1 MDVLTGIKTLIS
13 SVPQNIIN
21 LISNQNTEVVWFIM
35 LILCFLS
42 ILVFLRLFG
51 YVGLY
56 VYSAIA
62 IIAANIQVLKQANF
76 NFFSSINEKIIPFYE
91 PSPIALGTILF
102 ASTFLCTDI
111 LSEYYGKEKARTN
124 VLIGFCSF
132 FLMTI
137 LMLVTIGI
145 QPAEDEWVS
154 MVQDSLAIL
163 FTPMTSIFVASMIA
177 YLISQYFDIWFFNYL
192 KTISSNKL
200 LWLRNNVS
208 TAVSSLIDNTIF
220 SIFAW
225 IILNPNPF
233 PLSDVI
239 MTFILGVYLLRVF
252 IALLDTPF
260 IYLAKYFIPEEKNPL
275 LKWVKI
281 SF

>member
-13 SVPQNIIN
+13 LIPQNIIN
-21 LISNQNTEVVWFIM
+21 FISNQNTEIVWFIM
-35 LILCFLS
+35 LLLCFLS
-42 ILVFLRLFG
+42 ILFFLRLFG

-111 LSEYYGKEKARTN
+111 LSEYYGKEKARKN

-132 FLMTI
+132 FFMTI

-154 MVQDSLAIL
+154 MVQESLATL

-177 YLISQYFDIWFFNYL
+177 YLISQYFDIWFFSYL
-192 KTISSNKL
+192 KTVSSNKL

-260 IYLAKYFIPEEKNPL
+260 IYFAKYFIHEEKNSSPETG
-275 LKWVKI
+275 
-281 SF
+281 

>member
-13 SVPQNIIN
+13 SIPQNIIN

-62 IIAANIQVLKQANF
+62 IFAANIQVLKQANF
-76 NFFSSINEKIIPFYE
+76 NFFSTINEKIIPFYE

-111 LSEYYGKEKARTN
+111 LSEYYGKEKARKN

-154 MVQDSLAIL
+154 MVQESLAIL

-177 YLISQYFDIWFFNYL
+177 YLISQYFDIWFFSYL
-192 KTISSNKL
+192 KTVSSNKL

-252 IALLDTPF
+252 IAILDTPF
-260 IYLAKYFIPEEKNPL
+260 IYLAKYFIPEEKNSSPEMG
-275 LKWVKI
+275 
-281 SF
+281 

>member
-13 SVPQNIIN
+13 SIPQNIIN
-21 LISNQNTEVVWFIM
+21 LISNQNTEVVWFLM
-35 LILCFLS
+35 LILCFIS

-76 NFFSSINEKIIPFYE
+76 NFFSSINERIIPFYE

-111 LSEYYGKEKARTN
+111 LSEYYGKEKARKN

-154 MVQDSLAIL
+154 MVQESLAIL

-177 YLISQYFDIWFFNYL
+177 YLISQYFDIWFFSYL
-192 KTISSNKL
+192 KTVSSNKL

-260 IYLAKYFIPEEKNPL
+260 IYLAKYFIPKEKNSSPEMG
-275 LKWVKI
+275 
-281 SF
+281 

>member
-13 SVPQNIIN
+13 SIPQNIIN
-21 LISNQNTEVVWFIM
+21 LISNQNTEVVWFVM
-35 LILCFLS
+35 LILCFIS

-111 LSEYYGKEKARTN
+111 LSEYYGKEKARKN

-154 MVQDSLAIL
+154 MVQESLAIL

-177 YLISQYFDIWFFNYL
+177 YLISQYFDIWFFGYL
-192 KTISSNKL
+192 KTVSSSKL

-220 SIFAW
+220 SLFAW

-252 IALLDTPF
+252 IAILDTPF
-260 IYLAKYFIPEEKNPL
+260 IYLAKYFIPKERDSYPEMG
-275 LKWVKI
+275 
-281 SF
+281 

>member
-13 SVPQNIIN
+13 SIPQNIIN

-111 LSEYYGKEKARTN
+111 LSEYYGKEKARKN

-154 MVQDSLAIL
+154 MVQESLAIL
-163 FTPMTSIFVASMIA
+163 FTPMTSIFIASMIA
-177 YLISQYFDIWFFNYL
+177 YLISQYFDIWFFSYL
-192 KTISSNKL
+192 KTVSSNKL

-208 TAVSSLIDNTIF
+208 TAISSLIDNTIF

-252 IALLDTPF
+252 IAILDTPF
-260 IYLAKYFIPEEKNPL
+260 IYLAKYFIPEEKNSSPEMG
-275 LKWVKI
+275 
-281 SF
+281 

>member
-13 SVPQNIIN
+13 SVPQNVIN
-21 LISNQNTEVVWFIM
+21 SISNQNTEVVWFMM
-35 LILCFLS
+35 LILCFFS

-51 YVGLY
+51 YAGLY

-62 IIAANIQVLKQANF
+62 IIVANIQVLKQANF

-111 LSEYYGKEKARTN
+111 LSEYYGKEKARKN

-154 MVQDSLAIL
+154 MVQESLAIL

-177 YLISQYFDIWFFNYL
+177 YLISQYFDIWFFSYL
-192 KTISSNKL
+192 KTVSSNKL

-252 IALLDTPF
+252 IAILDTPF
-260 IYLAKYFIPEEKNPL
+260 IYLAKYFIPEEKNSSPEMG
-275 LKWVKI
+275 
-281 SF
+281 

>member
-13 SVPQNIIN
+13 SIPQNIIN

-111 LSEYYGKEKARTN
+111 LSEYYGKEKARKN

-145 QPAEDEWVS
+145 QRAEDEWVS
-154 MVQDSLAIL
+154 RVQESLAIL

-177 YLISQYFDIWFFNYL
+177 YLISQYFDIWFFSYL
-192 KTISSNKL
+192 KTVSSNKL

-239 MTFILGVYLLRVF
+239 MIFILGVYLLRVF
-252 IALLDTPF
+252 IAILDTPF
-260 IYLAKYFIPEEKNPL
+260 IYLAKYFIPEEKNSSPEMG
-275 LKWVKI
+275 
-281 SF
+281 

>member
-13 SVPQNIIN
+13 SIPQNIIN
-21 LISNQNTEVVWFIM
+21 SISNQNTEVVWFIM
-35 LILCFLS
+35 LILCFVS

-111 LSEYYGKEKARTN
+111 LSEYYGKEKARKN

-154 MVQDSLAIL
+154 MVQESLAIL

-177 YLISQYFDIWFFNYL
+177 YLISQYFDIWFFSYL
-192 KTISSNKL
+192 KTVSSNKL

-252 IALLDTPF
+252 IAILDTPF
-260 IYLAKYFIPEEKNPL
+260 IYLAKYFIPEEKNSSPEMG
-275 LKWVKI
+275 
-281 SF
+281 

>member
-13 SVPQNIIN
+13 SIPQNIIN

-111 LSEYYGKEKARTN
+111 LSEYYGKEKARKN

-154 MVQDSLAIL
+154 MVQESLAIL

-177 YLISQYFDIWFFNYL
+177 YLISQYFDIWFFSYL
-192 KTISSNKL
+192 KTVSSNKL

-208 TAVSSLIDNTIF
+208 TAVSSLIDNTVF

-252 IALLDTPF
+252 IAILDTPF
-260 IYLAKYFIPEEKNPL
+260 IYLAKYFIPEEKNSSPEMG
-275 LKWVKI
+275 
-281 SF
+281 

>member
-13 SVPQNIIN
+13 SIPQNIIN

-111 LSEYYGKEKARTN
+111 LSEYYGKQKARKN

-154 MVQDSLAIL
+154 IVQESLAIL

-177 YLISQYFDIWFFNYL
+177 YLISQYFDIWFFSYL
-192 KTISSNKL
+192 KTVTSNKL
-200 LWLRNNVS
+200 LWLRNNIS

-260 IYLAKYFIPEEKNPL
+260 IYLAKYFIPREKNSSPEMG
-275 LKWVKI
+275 
-281 SF
+281 

>member
-1 MDVLTGIKTLIS
+1 MDVLTNIKTLIS
-13 SVPQNIIN
+13 SIPQNIIN
-21 LISNQNTEVVWFIM
+21 LISNQNTEVVWFVM
-35 LILCFLS
+35 LILCFLA

-76 NFFSSINEKIIPFYE
+76 NYFSSINEKIIPFYE

-111 LSEYYGKEKARTN
+111 LSEYFGKEKARKN

-132 FLMTI
+132 LLMTI

-154 MVQDSLAIL
+154 MVQESLAIL

-177 YLISQYFDIWFFNYL
+177 YLISQYFDIWFFGYL
-192 KTISSNKL
+192 KTVSSSKL

-220 SIFAW
+220 SLFAW

-252 IALLDTPF
+252 IAILDTPF
-260 IYLAKYFIPEEKNPL
+260 IYLAKNFIPKDKDSYPEMG
-275 LKWVKI
+275 
-281 SF
+281 

>member
-13 SVPQNIIN
+13 SIPQNIIN
-21 LISNQNTEVVWFIM
+21 LISNQNTEVVWFVM
-35 LILCFLS
+35 LILCFVA
-42 ILVFLRLFG
+42 ILVFLKLFG

-76 NFFSSINEKIIPFYE
+76 NYFSSINEKIIPFYE

-111 LSEYYGKEKARTN
+111 LSEYFGKEKARKN

-132 FLMTI
+132 LLMTI

-154 MVQDSLAIL
+154 MVQESLAIL

-177 YLISQYFDIWFFNYL
+177 YLISQYFDIWFFSYL
-192 KTISSNKL
+192 KTVSSSKL

-220 SIFAW
+220 SLFAW

-233 PLSDVI
+233 PLSEVI
-239 MTFILGVYLLRVF
+239 MTFILGVYLLRIF
-252 IALLDTPF
+252 IAILDTPF
-260 IYLAKYFIPEEKNPL
+260 IYLAKYFLPKEKDSYPEMG
-275 LKWVKI
+275 
-281 SF
+281 

>member
-13 SVPQNIIN
+13 SIPQNIIN

-111 LSEYYGKEKARTN
+111 LSEYYGKEKARKN

-137 LMLVTIGI
+137 LMLITIGI

-154 MVQDSLAIL
+154 MVQESLAIL

-177 YLISQYFDIWFFNYL
+177 YLISQYFDIWFFSYL
-192 KTISSNKL
+192 KTVSSNKL

-252 IALLDTPF
+252 IAILDTPF
-260 IYLAKYFIPEEKNPL
+260 IYLAKYFIPEEKNSSPEMG
-275 LKWVKI
+275 
-281 SF
+281 

>member
-21 LISNQNTEVVWFIM
+21 SISNQNTEVVWFIM

-111 LSEYYGKEKARTN
+111 LSEYYGKEKARKN

-154 MVQDSLAIL
+154 MVQESLAIL

-177 YLISQYFDIWFFNYL
+177 YLISQYFDIWFFSYL
-192 KTISSNKL
+192 KTVSSNKL

-252 IALLDTPF
+252 IAILDTPF
-260 IYLAKYFIPEEKNPL
+260 IYLAKYFIPEEKNSSPEMG
-275 LKWVKI
+275 
-281 SF
+281 

>member
-1 MDVLTGIKTLIS
+1 
-13 SVPQNIIN
+13 
-21 LISNQNTEVVWFIM
+21 M
-35 LILCFLS
+35 LLLCFIS
-42 ILVFLRLFG
+42 ILIFLRLFG

-91 PSPIALGTILF
+91 PSPISLGTILF

-111 LSEYYGKEKARTN
+111 LSEYYGKEKARKN

-154 MVQDSLAIL
+154 MVQESLAIL

-177 YLISQYFDIWFFNYL
+177 YLISQYFDIWFFSYL
-192 KTISSNKL
+192 KTVSSNKL

-208 TAVSSLIDNTIF
+208 TAVSSLIDTTIF

-239 MTFILGVYLLRVF
+239 MIFILGVYLLRVF
-252 IALLDTPF
+252 IAILDTPF
-260 IYLAKYFIPEEKNPL
+260 IYLAKYFIPEEKNSSPEMG
-275 LKWVKI
+275 
-281 SF
+281 

>member
-13 SVPQNIIN
+13 SIPQNIIN

-111 LSEYYGKEKARTN
+111 LSEYYGKEKARKN

-154 MVQDSLAIL
+154 MVQESLAIL

-177 YLISQYFDIWFFNYL
+177 YLISQYFDIWFFSYL
-192 KTISSNKL
+192 KTVSSNKL

-239 MTFILGVYLLRVF
+239 MIFILGVYLLRVF
-252 IALLDTPF
+252 IAILDTPF
-260 IYLAKYFIPEEKNPL
+260 IYLAKYFIPEEK
-275 LKWVKI
+275 I
-281 SF
+281 SSPEMG

>member
-13 SVPQNIIN
+13 SIPQNIIN

-111 LSEYYGKEKARTN
+111 LSEYYGKEKARKN

-154 MVQDSLAIL
+154 IVQESLAIL

-177 YLISQYFDIWFFNYL
+177 YLISQYFDIWFFSYL
-192 KTISSNKL
+192 KTVSSNKL

-239 MTFILGVYLLRVF
+239 MIFILGVYLLRVF
-252 IALLDTPF
+252 IAILDTPF
-260 IYLAKYFIPEEKNPL
+260 IYLAKYFIPEEKNSSPEMG
-275 LKWVKI
+275 
-281 SF
+281 

>member
-13 SVPQNIIN
+13 SIPQNIIN

-111 LSEYYGKEKARTN
+111 LSEYYGKEKARKN

-154 MVQDSLAIL
+154 MVQESLAIL

-177 YLISQYFDIWFFNYL
+177 YLISQYFDIWFFSYL
-192 KTISSNKL
+192 KTVSSNKL

-233 PLSDVI
+233 LLSDVI

-252 IALLDTPF
+252 IAILDTPF
-260 IYLAKYFIPEEKNPL
+260 IYLAKYFIPEEKNSSPEMG
-275 LKWVKI
+275 
-281 SF
+281 

>member
-13 SVPQNIIN
+13 SIPQNIIN
-21 LISNQNTEVVWFIM
+21 SISNQNTEVVWFIM

-56 VYSAIA
+56 VYSSIA

-111 LSEYYGKEKARTN
+111 LSEYYGKEKARKN

-154 MVQDSLAIL
+154 KVQESLAIL

-177 YLISQYFDIWFFNYL
+177 YLISQYFDIWFFSYL
-192 KTISSNKL
+192 KTVSSNKL

-252 IALLDTPF
+252 IAILDTPF
-260 IYLAKYFIPEEKNPL
+260 IYLAKYFIPEEKKTFPEMG
-275 LKWVKI
+275 
-281 SF
+281 

>member
-13 SVPQNIIN
+13 SIPQNIIS
-21 LISNQNTEVVWFIM
+21 LISNQNTEVVWFIL

-111 LSEYYGKEKARTN
+111 LSEYYGKEKARKN

-154 MVQDSLAIL
+154 MVQESLAIL

-177 YLISQYFDIWFFNYL
+177 YLISQYFDIWFFSYL
-192 KTISSNKL
+192 KTVSSNKL

-252 IALLDTPF
+252 IAILDTPF
-260 IYLAKYFIPEEKNPL
+260 IYLAKYFIPEEKNSSPEMG
-275 LKWVKI
+275 
-281 SF
+281 

>member
-13 SVPQNIIN
+13 SIPQNIIN

-35 LILCFLS
+35 LLLCFFS
-42 ILVFLRLFG
+42 ILFFLRLFG

-111 LSEYYGKEKARTN
+111 LSEYYGKQKARKN

-154 MVQDSLAIL
+154 MVQESLAIL

-177 YLISQYFDIWFFNYL
+177 YLISQYFDIWFFSYL
-192 KTISSNKL
+192 KTVSSNKL

-252 IALLDTPF
+252 IAILDTPF
-260 IYLAKYFIPEEKNPL
+260 IYLAKYFIPEEKNYSPEMG
-275 LKWVKI
+275 
-281 SF
+281 

>member
-13 SVPQNIIN
+13 SIPQNIIN
-21 LISNQNTEVVWFIM
+21 LISNQNTEVVWFLM
-35 LILCFLS
+35 LILCFIS

-111 LSEYYGKEKARTN
+111 LSEYYGKEKARKN

-154 MVQDSLAIL
+154 MVQESLAIL

-177 YLISQYFDIWFFNYL
+177 YLISQYFDIWFFSYL
-192 KTISSNKL
+192 KTVSSNKL

-252 IALLDTPF
+252 IAILDTPF
-260 IYLAKYFIPEEKNPL
+260 IYLARYFIPKEKNSSPEMG
-275 LKWVKI
+275 
-281 SF
+281 

>member
-13 SVPQNIIN
+13 SIPQNIIN
-21 LISNQNTEVVWFIM
+21 LISNQNTEVVWFVM
-35 LILCFLS
+35 LILCFLA

-111 LSEYYGKEKARTN
+111 LSEYYGKEKARKN

-132 FLMTI
+132 LLMTI

-154 MVQDSLAIL
+154 MVQESLAIL

-177 YLISQYFDIWFFNYL
+177 YLISQYFDIWFFTYL
-192 KTISSNKL
+192 KSISSNKL

-220 SIFAW
+220 SLFAW

-252 IALLDTPF
+252 IAILDTPF
-260 IYLAKYFIPEEKNPL
+260 IYLARYFIPKEKNSSPEMG
-275 LKWVKI
+275 
-281 SF
+281 

>member
-1 MDVLTGIKTLIS
+1 MDVLNSFKTLIS
-13 SVPQNIIN
+13 SIPQNIIN

-35 LILCFLS
+35 LILCFVS
-42 ILVFLRLFG
+42 ILFFLKLFG

-111 LSEYYGKEKARTN
+111 LSEYYGKEKARKN

-154 MVQDSLAIL
+154 MVQESLAIL

-177 YLISQYFDIWFFNYL
+177 YLISQYFDIWFFSYL
-192 KTISSNKL
+192 KTVSSNKL

-260 IYLAKYFIPEEKNPL
+260 IYLAKYFIPKEKNSSPEMG
-275 LKWVKI
+275 
-281 SF
+281 

>member
-13 SVPQNIIN
+13 SIPQNIIN
-21 LISNQNTEVVWFIM
+21 LISNQNTEVVWFLM

-111 LSEYYGKEKARTN
+111 LSEYYGKEKARKN

-154 MVQDSLAIL
+154 MVQESLAIL

-177 YLISQYFDIWFFNYL
+177 YLISQYFDIWFFSYL
-192 KTISSNKL
+192 KTISLNKL

-252 IALLDTPF
+252 IAILDTPF
-260 IYLAKYFIPEEKNPL
+260 IYLAKYFIPEEKNSSPEMG
-275 LKWVKI
+275 
-281 SF
+281 

>member
-13 SVPQNIIN
+13 SIPQNIIN
-21 LISNQNTEVVWFIM
+21 SISNQNTEVVWFIM

-56 VYSAIA
+56 VYSSIA

-145 QPAEDEWVS
+145 QPAEGEWVS

-192 KTISSNKL
+192 KTISSKKL

-208 TAVSSLIDNTIF
+208 TTVSSLIDNTIF

-260 IYLAKYFIPEEKNPL
+260 IYLAKYFIPEEKKFSPEMG
-275 LKWVKI
+275 
-281 SF
+281 

>member
-13 SVPQNIIN
+13 SIPQSIIN
-21 LISNQNTEVVWFIM
+21 LISNQNTEVVWFMM

-111 LSEYYGKEKARTN
+111 LSEYYGKEKARKN

-154 MVQDSLAIL
+154 MVQESLAIL

-177 YLISQYFDIWFFNYL
+177 YLISQYFDIWFFSYL
-192 KTISSNKL
+192 KTVSSNKL

-252 IALLDTPF
+252 IAILDTPF
-260 IYLAKYFIPEEKNPL
+260 IYLAKYFIPEEKNSSPEMG
-275 LKWVKI
+275 
-281 SF
+281 

>member
-13 SVPQNIIN
+13 SIPQNIIN

-111 LSEYYGKEKARTN
+111 LSEYYGKKKARKN

-154 MVQDSLAIL
+154 MVQESLAIL

-177 YLISQYFDIWFFNYL
+177 YLISQYFDIWFFSYL
-192 KTISSNKL
+192 KTVSSNKL

-252 IALLDTPF
+252 IAILDTPF
-260 IYLAKYFIPEEKNPL
+260 IYLARYFIPEEKNSSPEMG
-275 LKWVKI
+275 
-281 SF
+281 

>member
-13 SVPQNIIN
+13 SRPQNIIN
-21 LISNQNTEVVWFIM
+21 LISNQNTEVVWFLM

-111 LSEYYGKEKARTN
+111 LSEYYGKEKARKN

-154 MVQDSLAIL
+154 MVQESLAIL

-177 YLISQYFDIWFFNYL
+177 YLISQYFDIWFFSYL
-192 KTISSNKL
+192 KTVSSNKL

-252 IALLDTPF
+252 IAILDTPF
-260 IYLAKYFIPEEKNPL
+260 IYLAKYFIPEEKNSSPEMG
-275 LKWVKI
+275 
-281 SF
+281 

>member
-1 MDVLTGIKTLIS
+1 MDVLNGIKTLIS
-13 SVPQNIIN
+13 SIPQNIIN

-35 LILCFLS
+35 LLLCFLS

-111 LSEYYGKEKARTN
+111 LSEYYGKEKARKN

-154 MVQDSLAIL
+154 MVQESLAIL

-177 YLISQYFDIWFFNYL
+177 YLISQYFDIWFFSYL
-192 KTISSNKL
+192 KTVSSNKL

-260 IYLAKYFIPEEKNPL
+260 IYLARYFIPKEKN
-275 LKWVKI
+275 
-281 SF
+281 SFLEMG

>member
-13 SVPQNIIN
+13 SIPQNIIN
-21 LISNQNTEVVWFIM
+21 LISNQNTEVVWFLM
-35 LILCFLS
+35 LILCFIS

-76 NFFSSINEKIIPFYE
+76 NFFSLINEKIIPFYE

-111 LSEYYGKEKARTN
+111 LSEYYGKEKARKN

-154 MVQDSLAIL
+154 MVQESLAIL

-177 YLISQYFDIWFFNYL
+177 YLISQYFDIWFFSYL
-192 KTISSNKL
+192 KTVSSNKL

-233 PLSDVI
+233 PLSDVV

-252 IALLDTPF
+252 IAILDTPF
-260 IYLAKYFIPEEKNPL
+260 IYLARYFIPKEKNSSPEMG
-275 LKWVKI
+275 
-281 SF
+281 

>member
-13 SVPQNIIN
+13 SIPQNIIN

-111 LSEYYGKEKARTN
+111 LSEYYGKEKARKN

-154 MVQDSLAIL
+154 IVQESLAIL

-177 YLISQYFDIWFFNYL
+177 YLISQYFDIWFFSYL

-252 IALLDTPF
+252 IAILDTPF
-260 IYLAKYFIPEEKNPL
+260 IYLAKYFIPEEKNSSPEMG
-275 LKWVKI
+275 
-281 SF
+281 

>member
-1 MDVLTGIKTLIS
+1 MDVLIGIKTLIS
-13 SVPQNIIN
+13 SIPQNIIN
-21 LISNQNTEVVWFIM
+21 LISNQNTEVVWFVM
-35 LILCFLS
+35 LILCFLA

-111 LSEYYGKEKARTN
+111 LSEYYGKEKARKN

-132 FLMTI
+132 LLMTI

-154 MVQDSLAIL
+154 MVQESLAIL

-177 YLISQYFDIWFFNYL
+177 YLISQYFDIWFFSYL
-192 KTISSNKL
+192 KTVSSNKL

-233 PLSDVI
+233 PLSDVV

-252 IALLDTPF
+252 IAILDTPF
-260 IYLAKYFIPEEKNPL
+260 IYLARYFIPKEKNSSPEMG
-275 LKWVKI
+275 
-281 SF
+281 

>member
-13 SVPQNIIN
+13 SIPQNIIN
-21 LISNQNTEVVWFIM
+21 LISNQNTEVVWFLM
-35 LILCFLS
+35 LILCFIS

-111 LSEYYGKEKARTN
+111 LSEYYGKEKARKN

-154 MVQDSLAIL
+154 MVQESLAIL

-177 YLISQYFDIWFFNYL
+177 YLISQYFDIWFFSYL
-192 KTISSNKL
+192 KTVSSNKL

-252 IALLDTPF
+252 IAILDTPF
-260 IYLAKYFIPEEKNPL
+260 IYLAKYFIPEEKNSSPEMG
-275 LKWVKI
+275 
-281 SF
+281 

>member
-13 SVPQNIIN
+13 SIPQNIIN

-111 LSEYYGKEKARTN
+111 LSEYYGKEKARKN

-154 MVQDSLAIL
+154 MVQESLAIL

-177 YLISQYFDIWFFNYL
+177 YLISQYFDIWFFSYL
-192 KTISSNKL
+192 KTVSSNKL

-252 IALLDTPF
+252 IAILDTPF
-260 IYLAKYFIPEEKNPL
+260 IYLARYFIPKEKNSSPEMG
-275 LKWVKI
+275 
-281 SF
+281 

>member
-1 MDVLTGIKTLIS
+1 MDILAGIKTLIS
-13 SVPQNIIN
+13 SIPQNIIN
-21 LISNQNTEVVWFIM
+21 LISNQNTEVVWFVM
-35 LILCFLS
+35 LILCFLA

-111 LSEYYGKEKARTN
+111 LSEYYGKEKARKN

-132 FLMTI
+132 LLMTI

-154 MVQDSLAIL
+154 MVQESLAIL

-177 YLISQYFDIWFFNYL
+177 YLISQYFDIWFFGYL
-192 KTISSNKL
+192 KTVSSSKL

-220 SIFAW
+220 SLFAW

-252 IALLDTPF
+252 IAILDTPF
-260 IYLAKYFIPEEKNPL
+260 IYLAKNFIPKDKDSYPEMG
-275 LKWVKI
+275 
-281 SF
+281 

>member
-13 SVPQNIIN
+13 SIPQNIIN
-21 LISNQNTEVVWFIM
+21 LILNQNTEIVWFIM

-111 LSEYYGKEKARTN
+111 LSEYYGKEKARKN
-124 VLIGFCSF
+124 VLISFCSF
-132 FLMTI
+132 FLMTV

-154 MVQDSLAIL
+154 MVQESLAIL

-177 YLISQYFDIWFFNYL
+177 YLISQYFDIWFFSYL

-208 TAVSSLIDNTIF
+208 TALSSLIDNTIF

-252 IALLDTPF
+252 IAILDTPF
-260 IYLAKYFIPEEKNPL
+260 IYLAKYFIPEEKNSSPEMG
-275 LKWVKI
+275 
-281 SF
+281 